1 MKANSRAAPAKS
13 RLPATRS
20 GLWVYIG
27 LCLMVSALAGF
38 SAERIFDLTQTP
50 EGQLPPA
57 FRSTVSGEGRI
68 GDWHVRYEDPTA
80 QHRSGPQSSVTTRH
94 AMLAQSSQDPT
105 DERFPLLIYEGER
118 YGDFTFTTRL
128 RTVAG
133 QVAQMAGVA
142 FRVQDENNYYVLR
155 ISSLG
160 NTVAFYKFVNGMRT
174 PPIAAQL
181 EIPVGSWHELT
192 VECRANQIRCLLN
205 GRELFPVLTDNSFL
219 DGYIG
224 FWTKSDAVSHFADP
238 RITYTPREIL
248 GDILVREI
256 MNRYP
261 RLVGVKILAPV
272 GLNHELRIVASNN
285 PDEVGTPG
293 GAVDH
298 DVVNKSATFFGKD
311 KQIAEVALPLHDR
324 NGVSVAVVR
333 VLLRRSPGQ
342 TQAGALSRARPVA
355 DLIQNRMQSAG
366 DLIH

>member
-1 MKANSRAAPAKS
+1 MKANSRAAPVTS
-13 RLPATRS
+13 SVPATRIS
-20 GLWVYIG
+20 RWVSIG
-27 LCLMVSALAGF
+27 LCLVVSALSVFG
-38 SAERIFDLTQTP
+38 AERVFDLTRTP

-57 FRSTVSGEGRI
+57 FRSTVSGEGEM
-68 GDWHVRYEDPTA
+68 GDWRIRYEDSAALHPT
-80 QHRSGPQSSVTTRH
+80 SPQSSVATRH
-94 AMLAQSSQDPT
+94 ALLAQSSQDPT

-142 FRVQDENNYYVLR
+142 FRIQDEYNYYVLR

-160 NTVAFYKFVNGMRT
+160 NTVAFYKFVNGIRT
-174 PPIAAQL
+174 PPITAQVD
-181 EIPVGSWHELT
+181 IPIGSWHELT

-205 GRELFPVLTDNSFL
+205 GREIFPVLTDNSFL
-219 DGYIG
+219 DGYVG

-256 MNRYP
+256 MDRYP
-261 RLVGVKILAPV
+261 RLIGVKILAPV
-272 GLNHELRIVASNN
+272 GPDHELRIVASNN

-293 GAVDH
+293 SAVDH

-324 NGVSVAVVR
+324 NGVSVAAVR
-333 VLLRRSPGQ
+333 VLLRRSAGQ
-342 TQAGALSRARPVA
+342 TQASALSRARPVA
-355 DLIQNRMQSAG
+355 ALIQNRMQSAG